1 MKLDERRGR
10 ATARTATRLCDDEDV
25 LRCGARIVIVAAFSL
40 MLGGAALADGQPPPS
55 VTSAPLFA
63 SVSNTATGQPM
74 APGFVGLSLEYPA
87 LHVYTGRDPDAVDP
101 VFLQLIRQLAP
112 GQAPVLRIGGDTTDS
127 TWWPMKGVIPPGG
140 VTYGLDQGWL
150 RTTRALASDLDA
162 RLILGINLAADRPAL
177 SAAEARALLQGVG
190 TKYIAALELGN
201 EPDLYGVF
209 PWYRDRNGHV
219 FYARAHSRYD
229 LSGLI
234 KDYSQW
240 TAALPKV
247 PLAGPA
253 FSAPGWMSGLG
264 RFLTAEPK
272 VRVVTYHRYPLRAC
286 VTNPTAPGYATI
298 DSLLSDSSS
307 SGLAQGL
314 APFVAVAHARGLQL
328 RLDELNSASCKGRP
342 GVSDTFASALW
353 VVDTLFNLA
362 SVGVDGVNIHELP
375 GSAYELASLTQFP
388 NGAWQAF
395 VHPEYYGLMMFAQA
409 FPPGARLLSV
419 SAPSGPVKVW
429 ATQAAD
435 GTVRVVLI
443 NKDPTA
449 EHSVLLQ
456 LPGGEAAASL
466 EWLQAPSVTSTSGV
480 TLGGQTFGPETITGA
495 LPGPENMNAVT
506 SPLGSYPI
514 DLPPGSAVML
524 TT

>member
-1 MKLDERRGR
+1 V
-10 ATARTATRLCDDEDV
+10 T
-25 LRCGARIVIVAAFSL
+25 VAALLLSL
-40 MLGGAALADGQPPPS
+40 LGAALAHGQPPPP
-55 VTSAPLFA
+55 TAPGAPLFA
-63 SVSNTATGQPM
+63 SVSDTATGQAM

-87 LHVYTGRDPDAVDP
+87 LHLYTGRDPDAIDP

-112 GQAPVLRIGGDTTDS
+112 GQAPVLRIGGDSTDS
-127 TWWPMKGVIPPGG
+127 TWWPIKGVIPPGG
-140 VTYGLDQGWL
+140 VTYGLNQGWL
-150 RTTRALASDLDA
+150 RTTRALAADLGA
-162 RLILGINLAADRPAL
+162 RLILGVNLAADRPAL
-177 SAAEARALLQGVG
+177 SAAEARALLEGIG

-201 EPDLYGVF
+201 EPNLYGVF

-219 FYARAHSRYD
+219 FYARPHSRYD
-229 LSGLI
+229 VSDLI

-240 TAALPKV
+240 TKVLPKL

-253 FSAPGWMSGLG
+253 FSAPGWMSQLG
-264 RFLTAEPK
+264 RFLSAEPK
-272 VRVVTYHRYPLRAC
+272 VRTVTYHRYPLRAC
-286 VTNPTAPGYATI
+286 VTDPTAPGYATI
-298 DSLLSDSSS
+298 GSLLSDSSS
-307 SGLAQGL
+307 SALAQTV
-314 APFVAVAHARGLQL
+314 APFVAVAHARGLPF
-328 RLDELNSASCKGRP
+328 RLDELNSASCKGAP

-388 NGAWQAF
+388 TGAWQAF

-419 SAPSGPVKVW
+419 TAPSGPVKVW
-429 ATQAAD
+429 ATQATD

-443 NKDPTA
+443 NEDTTA
-449 EHSVLLQ
+449 AHTVQLQ
-456 LPGGEAAASL
+456 LPGAEAAASL

-480 TLGGQTFGPETITGA
+480 TLGGQTFGAETTTGA
-495 LPGPENMNAVT
+495 LPGPENMTAVT

-524 TT
+524 TG